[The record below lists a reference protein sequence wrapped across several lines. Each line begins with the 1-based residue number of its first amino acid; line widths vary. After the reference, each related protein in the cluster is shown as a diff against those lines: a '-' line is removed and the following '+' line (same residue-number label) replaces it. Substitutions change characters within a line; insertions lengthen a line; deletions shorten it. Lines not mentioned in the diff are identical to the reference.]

1 MKHKKQILRIALWVV
16 FLLVACCA
24 FPIYNFT
31 KSFGIPIMGINL
43 FLNIACYYEL
53 GKYEKMT
60 FTEWKIGKIALLNLG
75 VILLGMVLRYFLE
88 FGEVSNIY
96 NFTGPNIALHIAAA
110 FTISMVSYL
119 TSRQPT

>member
-24 FPIYNFT
+24 FPINNFT

-43 FLNIACYYEL
+43 FLNIACYYGL
-53 GKYEKMT
+53 GMYEKMS
-60 FTEWKIGKIALLNLG
+60 FTEWKTGKIAILNLS

-88 FGEVSNIY
+88 FGEVSNTY

-110 FTISMVSYL
+110 FTISMFSYL